1 MKKWFNY
8 FVYVSIVSLLIAL
21 ITADYIIIPKV
32 HNYNLLVLSVL
43 FVCFGFFLD
52 SLAWKKT
59 LHVYGY
65 KNVKTKQAVSSM
77 GLSIFGK
84 YIPGKIWL
92 IMGRSAYLAKIYNIN
107 EKDTTSISLN
117 AQFIS
122 LWVGL
127 LIGVVG
133 FIFIGTKLLWAALTL
148 LLWVVLSLILF
159 SRVFHNLTTFLI
171 GKILKKTI
179 VIPSLSVKKVFEVM
193 PWFIL
198 NWILWCAGF
207 YFLAQ
212 SLSPTFVSPFSGFL
226 FALAGTLGLLAVF
239 APGGLGIREG
249 IIVTMLIM
257 AGLNEELAISIS
269 VASRLWFLIGEMFIF
284 VLALILKTLHERENK
299 KI

>member
-1 MKKWFNY
+1 MKKWFKY
-8 FVYVSIVSLLIAL
+8 FVYISLLFLIIAL
-21 ITADYIIIPKV
+21 IQADYLNIPKI
-32 HNYNLLVLSVL
+32 YNHINLFLSIILVCL
-43 FVCFGFFLD
+43 GFLMDAF
-52 SLAWKKT
+52 AWQRTLKT
-59 LHVYGY
+59 YGY
-65 KNVKTKQAVSSM
+65 KTINFQHSISSM

-117 AQFIS
+117 AQFIG

-133 FIFIGTKLLWAALTL
+133 FIFIGTKLLWAELTL

-171 GKILKKTI
+171 GKIFKKNI
-179 VIPSLSVKKVFEVM
+179 DIPSLSVKKVFEVM
-193 PWFIL
+193 PWYIL

-212 SLSPTFVSPFSGFL
+212 SLSPTFVNPFSGFL
-226 FALAGTLGLLAVF
+226 FALAGTLGLLAFF

-269 VASRLWFLIGEMFIF
+269 VASRLWFLIGEVFIF
-284 VLALILKTLHERENK
+284 VLALILKSLNK
-299 KI
+299 TKNNL